1 MKNIFEVS
9 SLLANLNSLI
19 DQNVYLKDIWIQ
31 GEVTDYKGPA
41 YSGHK
46 YFSIKDEN
54 SLIKCVFFKFAHIG
68 SDDFL
73 DGDKILINGEI
84 EIYSPAGNLQLKVR
98 SVKKHGLGDIA
109 IEIEKLRQR
118 LDREGLFDIDR
129 KRELPLL
136 PQRICVITSEN
147 SSAWEDI
154 KKVFTLRYPLAH
166 LILIPTL
173 MQGENCIEDVC
184 NSIDIANKELLG
196 DIILLSRGGGSE
208 EDLMPFN
215 SEEIVRYI
223 FASKIPIV
231 TGIGHEDDNTLSDYV
246 ADKRGL
252 TPTGAAQIISP
263 DINDLR
269 IEINR
274 FSLNMQKTVKYYLEF
289 KFPEIEKIKIRL
301 HNISPRKIEILI
313 RNIDQL
319 EFNLNNK
326 LSNYVNTKINKL
338 ENLMHSITVFNI
350 KEMSKK
356 GYALVENQKKRII
369 KSINQVEKGEK
380 LKILLSDG
388 ILSSK
393 IENKIKE

>member
-9 SLLANLNSLI
+9 SLLTNLNSLI
-19 DQNVYLKDIWIQ
+19 DQNIYLKDIWIQ

-54 SLIKCVFFKFAHIG
+54 NMIRCVFFKYSHIG

-84 EIYSPAGNLQLKVR
+84 EIYSPTGNLQLKVR
-98 SVKKHGLGDIA
+98 SVKKHGLG
-109 IEIEKLRQR
+109 EISKEIDRLRQR
-118 LDREGLFDIDR
+118 LEHEGLFDLDR
-129 KRELPLL
+129 KRDIPLF
-136 PQRICVITSEN
+136 PQTICVITSEN

-154 KKVFTLRYPLAH
+154 KKVITMRYPLVK

-173 MQGENCIEDVC
+173 MQGEYCIEGVC
-184 NSIDIANKELLG
+184 NSIDIANKESLG

-215 SEEIVRYI
+215 SEEIVRFI

-252 TPTGAAQIISP
+252 TPTGAAQIITP
-263 DINDLR
+263 DINDLK

-274 FSLNMQKTVKYYLEF
+274 FSLNIQKSLKYYLEF
-289 KFPEIEKIKIRL
+289 KIPEIEKVKIRL
-301 HNISPRKIEILI
+301 QNIFPRKIEILI
-313 RNIDQL
+313 RNTDQI
-319 EFNLNNK
+319 EFMLNDK
-326 LSNYVNTKINKL
+326 LSNYIKTTINKL
-338 ENLMHSITVFNI
+338 EVIKHSISVFNI
-350 KEMSKK
+350 NEMSKK
-356 GYALVENQKKRII
+356 GYALVENNKKRII
-369 KSINQVEKGEK
+369 KSIDQVEMGEK

-393 IENKIKE
+393 VENKIRE

>member
-9 SLLANLNSLI
+9 SLLANLNNLI
-19 DQNVYLKDIWIQ
+19 DQNIYLKDIWIQ

-84 EIYSPAGNLQLKVR
+84 EIYSPSGNLQLKVR
-98 SVKKHGLGDIA
+98 SVKKHGLGDIS

-118 LDREGLFDIDR
+118 LEQEGLFDTHR
-129 KRELPLL
+129 KREIPLF
-136 PQRICVITSEN
+136 PQTICVITSEN

-154 KKVFTLRYPLAH
+154 KKVITIRYPLAN

-184 NSIDIANKELLG
+184 NSIDIANKESLG

-223 FASKIPIV
+223 FSSKIPVV

-252 TPTGAAQIISP
+252 TPTGAAQIITP

-269 IEINR
+269 NEINSI
-274 FSLNMQKTVKYYLEF
+274 SLNMQKTFKYNLEF
-289 KFPEIEKIKIRL
+289 KFPEIEKVKIKL
-301 HNISPRKIEILI
+301 QNIYPRKIELLI

-319 EFNLNNK
+319 EFNLNGK
-326 LSNYVNTKINKL
+326 LSDYVNTKINKL
-338 ENLMHSITVFNI
+338 EYLKHSISIFNI
-350 KEMSKK
+350 TEMSKK

-388 ILSSK
+388 ILNSK
-393 IENKIKE
+393 VENKIKE

>member
-9 SLLANLNSLI
+9 SLLANLNNLI
-19 DQNVYLKDIWIQ
+19 DQNIYLKDIWIQ

-98 SVKKHGLGDIA
+98 SVKKHGLGDIS
-109 IEIEKLRQR
+109 IEIERLRQR
-118 LDREGLFDIDR
+118 LEQEGLFDTHR
-129 KRELPLL
+129 KREIPLF
-136 PQRICVITSEN
+136 PQTICVITSEN

-154 KKVFTLRYPLAH
+154 KKVITMRYPLVN

-173 MQGENCIEDVC
+173 MQGENCIENVC
-184 NSIDIANKELLG
+184 NSIDIANKESLG

-223 FASKIPIV
+223 FSSKIPVV

-252 TPTGAAQIISP
+252 TPTGAAQIITP

-269 IEINR
+269 NEISS
-274 FSLNMQKTVKYYLEF
+274 FSLNMQKAFKYNLEF
-289 KFPEIEKIKIRL
+289 KFPEIEKVKIKL
-301 HNISPRKIEILI
+301 QNIYPRKIEVLI

-319 EFNLNNK
+319 EFNLNGK
-326 LSNYVNTKINKL
+326 LSDYVNTKINQL
-338 ENLMHSITVFNI
+338 EYLKHSISIFNI
-350 KEMSKK
+350 TEMSKK

-388 ILSSK
+388 ILNSK
-393 IENKIKE
+393 VENKIKE

>member
-9 SLLANLNSLI
+9 SLLTNLNSLI
-19 DQNVYLKDIWIQ
+19 DQNIYLKDIWIQ
-31 GEVTDYKGPA
+31 GEVTDFKGPA

-54 SLIKCVFFKFAHIG
+54 NMIRCVFFKYAHIG

-84 EIYSPAGNLQLKVR
+84 EIYSPTGNLQLKVR
-98 SVKKHGLGDIA
+98 SVKKHGLGDISK
-109 IEIEKLRQR
+109 EIDRLRQR
-118 LDREGLFDIDR
+118 LEHEGLFDLDR
-129 KRELPLL
+129 KRDIPLF
-136 PQRICVITSEN
+136 PQTICVITSEN

-154 KKVFTLRYPLAH
+154 KKVITMRYPLVK

-173 MQGENCIEDVC
+173 MQGEYCIEGVC
-184 NSIDIANKELLG
+184 DSIDIANKELLG

-215 SEEIVRYI
+215 SEEIVRFI

-252 TPTGAAQIISP
+252 TPTGAAQIITP
-263 DINDLR
+263 DINDLK

-274 FSLNMQKTVKYYLEF
+274 FSLNIQKSLKYYLEF
-289 KFPEIEKIKIRL
+289 KIPEIEKVKIRL
-301 HNISPRKIEILI
+301 QNIFPRKIEILI
-313 RNIDQL
+313 RNTDQI
-319 EFNLNNK
+319 EFMLNDK
-326 LSNYVNTKINKL
+326 LSNYIKITINKL
-338 ENLMHSITVFNI
+338 EVIKHSISVFNI
-350 KEMSKK
+350 NEMSKK
-356 GYALVENQKKRII
+356 GYALVENNKKRII
-369 KSINQVEKGEK
+369 KSIDQVEMGEK

-393 IENKIKE
+393 VENKIKE

>member
-9 SLLANLNSLI
+9 SLLVNLNSLI

-54 SLIKCVFFKFAHIG
+54 NMIRCVFFKYAHIG

-84 EIYSPAGNLQLKVR
+84 EIYSPTGNLQLKVR
-98 SVKKHGLGDIA
+98 SVKKHGLGDIS
-109 IEIEKLRQR
+109 IEIDRLRQR
-118 LDREGLFDIDR
+118 LEHEGLFDLDR
-129 KRELPLL
+129 KRDIPLF
-136 PQRICVITSEN
+136 PQTICVITSEN

-154 KKVFTLRYPLAH
+154 KKVITMRYPLVK

-173 MQGENCIEDVC
+173 MQGKNCIEDVC
-184 NSIDIANKELLG
+184 NSIDIANKNSLG

-215 SEEIVRYI
+215 SEEIVRFI

-252 TPTGAAQIISP
+252 TPTGAAQIITP
-263 DINDLR
+263 DINDLK
-269 IEINR
+269 IDINR
-274 FSLNMQKTVKYYLEF
+274 FSLNIQKSFKYYLEF
-289 KFPEIEKIKIRL
+289 KIPEIEKVKIRL
-301 HNISPRKIEILI
+301 HNIFPRKIEILI
-313 RNIDQL
+313 RNTDQI
-319 EFNLNNK
+319 EFMLNDK
-326 LSNYVNTKINKL
+326 LSNYINTTINKL
-338 ENLMHSITVFNI
+338 EVIKHSISVFNI
-350 KEMSKK
+350 TEMSKK
-356 GYALVENQKKRII
+356 GYALVENNKKKII
-369 KSINQVEKGEK
+369 KSINQVEMGEK

-393 IENKIKE
+393 VENKIKE

>member
-9 SLLANLNSLI
+9 SLLANLNNLI

-98 SVKKHGLGDIA
+98 SVKKHGLGDIS

-118 LDREGLFDIDR
+118 LEQEGLFDTHR
-129 KRELPLL
+129 KREIPLF
-136 PQRICVITSEN
+136 PQTICVITSEN

-154 KKVFTLRYPLAH
+154 KKVITIRYPLAN

-184 NSIDIANKELLG
+184 NSIDIANKESLG

-223 FASKIPIV
+223 FSSKIPVV

-246 ADKRGL
+246 SDKRGL
-252 TPTGAAQIISP
+252 TPTAAAQIITP
-263 DINDLR
+263 DINSLR
-269 IEINR
+269 NEINS
-274 FSLNMQKTVKYYLEF
+274 FSLNMQKAFKYNLEF
-289 KFPEIEKIKIRL
+289 KFPEIEKVKIRL
-301 HNISPRKIEILI
+301 QNIYPRKIEVLI

-319 EFNLNNK
+319 EFNLNGK
-326 LSNYVNTKINKL
+326 LSDYVNTKINKL
-338 ENLMHSITVFNI
+338 EYLKHSISIFNI
-350 KEMSKK
+350 TEMSKK

-369 KSINQVEKGEK
+369 KSVNQVEKGEK

-393 IENKIKE
+393 VENKIKE

>member
-9 SLLANLNSLI
+9 SLLTNLNSLI
-19 DQNVYLKDIWIQ
+19 DQNIYLKDIWIQ

-54 SLIKCVFFKFAHIG
+54 NMIRCVFFKYAHIG

-84 EIYSPAGNLQLKVR
+84 EIYSPTGNLQLKVR
-98 SVKKHGLGDIA
+98 SVKKHGLGDISK
-109 IEIEKLRQR
+109 EIDRLRQR
-118 LDREGLFDIDR
+118 LEHEGLFDLDR
-129 KRELPLL
+129 KRDIPLF
-136 PQRICVITSEN
+136 PQTICVITSEN

-154 KKVFTLRYPLAH
+154 KKVITMRYPLVK

-173 MQGENCIEDVC
+173 MQGEYCIEGVC
-184 NSIDIANKELLG
+184 DSIDIANKELLG

-215 SEEIVRYI
+215 SEEIVRFI

-252 TPTGAAQIISP
+252 TPTGAAQIITP
-263 DINDLR
+263 DINDLK

-274 FSLNMQKTVKYYLEF
+274 FSLNIQKSLKYYLEF
-289 KFPEIEKIKIRL
+289 KIPEIEKVKIRL
-301 HNISPRKIEILI
+301 QNIFPRKIEILI
-313 RNIDQL
+313 RNTDQI
-319 EFNLNNK
+319 EFMLNDK
-326 LSNYVNTKINKL
+326 LSNYIKTTINKL
-338 ENLMHSITVFNI
+338 EVIKHSISVFNI
-350 KEMSKK
+350 NEMSKK
-356 GYALVENQKKRII
+356 GYALVENNKKRII
-369 KSINQVEKGEK
+369 KSIDQVEMGEK

-393 IENKIKE
+393 VENKIKE